1 MSCAGSACAKL
12 AVRRMQIQGFS
23 LKLDEASLAWRTTR
37 HPGVAWIPLHGEAQA
52 EGSPSSG
59 SDRGGNAA
67 PRSDRASESRDST
80 VLIRMD
86 PGCGYPAHRHVDVEE
101 VLVLRGGYRDD
112 RGEHRAG
119 TYLRYPAGSVHAPVA
134 LGDRTQPVGEANP
147 ACVLF
152 AVARGGVENLG

>member
-1 MSCAGSACAKL
+1 
-12 AVRRMQIQGFS
+12 MQIQGFS
-23 LKLDEASLAWRTTR
+23 LKLDEASLPWRTTR
-37 HPGVAWIPLHGEAQA
+37 HPGVVWIPLHDEHCQA
-52 EGSPSSG
+52 GPEDAGPE
-59 SDRGGNAA
+59 
-67 PRSDRASESRDST
+67 RASKGKSPRDST

-86 PGCGYPAHRHVDVEE
+86 PGCGYPAHRHLDVEE

-134 LGDRTQPVGEANP
+134 LGDRGRPVGEGNP

-152 AVARGGVENLG
+152 AVARGGVENVG